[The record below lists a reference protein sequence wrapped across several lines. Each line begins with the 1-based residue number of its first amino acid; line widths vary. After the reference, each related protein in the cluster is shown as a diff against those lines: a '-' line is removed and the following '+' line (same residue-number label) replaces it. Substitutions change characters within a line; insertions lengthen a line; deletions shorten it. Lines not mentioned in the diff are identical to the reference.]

1 MAALTRSSDIT
12 AGPGGVMT
20 DEVGVVTGDLT
31 VRTEASEQG
40 DVVVHVQYKDAAEWY
55 TITGA
60 RGHLVHPRD
69 VEAVHAIVTGILNR
83 PEG

>member
-31 VRTEASEQG
+31 VRTEATEQG
-40 DVVVHVQYKDAAEWY
+40 DVAVHVQYKDAAEWY

-60 RGHLVHPRD
+60 RAHLADPRD
-69 VEAVHAIVTGILNR
+69 VEAIHTIVTGVLNR
-83 PEG
+83 PEA